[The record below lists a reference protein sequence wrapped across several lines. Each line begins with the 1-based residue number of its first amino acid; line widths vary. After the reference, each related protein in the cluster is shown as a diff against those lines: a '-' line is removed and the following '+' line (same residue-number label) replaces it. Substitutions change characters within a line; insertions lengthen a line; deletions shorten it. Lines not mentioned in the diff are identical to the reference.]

1 MLAISGTGLRVR
13 PSKPAF
19 APARGQGLQHFILK
33 RAWFAFAALLA
44 FALVPG
50 AAQAQSQ
57 LLVPSV
63 LEEMRLVTADDNAA
77 TFILRFSPA
86 EPRYAVV
93 ERNPTRPELVM
104 ATSLKT
110 GRVPDR
116 QSFRGLVR
124 ALLFVGEGSS
134 LVLRFDTARPA
145 SIKAEKVGN
154 NSLQVRIE

>member
-110 GRVPDR
+110 GRVPY
-116 QSFRGLVR
+116 
-124 ALLFVGEGSS
+124 
-134 LVLRFDTARPA
+134 RFAT
-145 SIKAEKVGN
+145 
-154 NSLQVRIE
+154 